1 MKFAVGDRVV
11 HPHHGP
17 GRVAGIERKELMD
30 GTKRYYVID
39 IPGRALTLQV
49 PVRKIGD
56 VGVRPAMSPSRLPK
70 VLRTLRS
77 RPRRLP
83 DDYKERQEQI
93 DAELR
98 TGRVMKLA
106 RVVRDLT
113 WHRDRAHLTKRD
125 TDLLKQGQDQL
136 AAEMALVSGDDVAE
150 ASELI
155 ESTMAAAVAGV
166 LEGGSSSR
174 GKA

>member
-1 MKFAVGDRVV
+1 MKFSVGDQVV

-17 GRVAGIERKELMD
+17 GWVAGIERKELMD
-30 GTKRYYVID
+30 GTKRYYVIN
-39 IPGRALTLQV
+39 IPGQALTLQV
-49 PVRKIGD
+49 PVRRVGD
-56 VGVRPAMSPSRLPK
+56 VGVRPAMPRSRLPK
-70 VLRTLRS
+70 VLSTLRS

-125 TDLLKQGQDQL
+125 SDLLKQGHHQL
-136 AAEMALVSGDDVAE
+136 AAEMALVSGDDVSE
-150 ASELI
+150 ARDLI
-155 ESTMAAAVAGV
+155 ESTVAASVAGAY
-166 LEGGSSSR
+166 EGGSSS
-174 GKA
+174 K